1 MRLQR
6 GNALRCLFFLVP
18 YGELVAQFYTFVLF
32 FLFIL
37 EILINFAKSLKRK
50 MVVMKTSKT
59 LLLLVAAMLSMCV
72 SAQEPSDPFV
82 NNIVNGVP
90 WTDDQ
95 GRPVNAHGACIVEE
109 EGVYYLFGEW
119 KSDTTNAFP
128 GFACYSSRDLV
139 NWKFEQVALPLQED
153 GLLGPNRVGERPKV
167 MRCPKTGEY
176 IMLAHTDDMRYKD
189 PQVGLAVA
197 KHITGP
203 YTFVGP
209 LLYKGEPIRRWD
221 MGTFQ
226 DHDGTGYLLMHHG
239 DIYRLS
245 RDYRRAV
252 KKVAS
257 GIKGGGESP
266 AMLHK
271 DGVYYL
277 FGSNLTSWE
286 RNDNFYHTASSI
298 EGPWTKQGIFCP
310 EGTLTHNSQSTFILP
325 LHRGD
330 SITYMYMGDR
340 WSYPHQA
347 SSATY
352 VWLPMQIDGLCV
364 SIPEYW
370 PVWNPATLQPVTEL
384 GGEAIKVNF
393 KADRK
398 GARLVLPFEG
408 ARVALIGHTFRN
420 GGYGRVSILDEE
432 GNTVHCNL
440 VDFYSKVD
448 DHGLRY
454 VSPLLPRASYTLVVE
469 CAGEHPEWSD
479 KRKNHYG
486 SREDWVTVEEVI
498 VY

>member
-1 MRLQR
+1 M
-6 GNALRCLFFLVP
+6 LV
-18 YGELVAQFYTFVLF
+18 V
-32 FLFIL
+32 
-37 EILINFAKSLKRK
+37 K
-50 MVVMKTSKT
+50 MNKT
-59 LLLLVAAMLSMCV
+59 LLLLMAALLSMCV
-72 SAQEPSDPFV
+72 SAQEPSGPFV
-82 NNIVNGVP
+82 HNIVNGVP

-128 GFACYSSRDLV
+128 GFACYSSHDLV
-139 NWKFEQVALPLQED
+139 NWKFEQVALPLQKE

-286 RNDNFYHTASSI
+286 RNDNFYHTAPSI

-310 EGTLTHNSQSTFILP
+310 EGTLTHNAQSTFILP

-352 VWLPMQIDGLCV
+352 VWLPMQIDGLRV

-370 PVWNPATLQPVTEL
+370 PIWNPETLQPVTEL

-432 GNTVHCNL
+432 GNTVHSNL
-440 VDFYSKVD
+440 IDFYSKVD

-454 VSPLLPRASYTLVVE
+454 VSPPLPRASYTLVVE

>member
-1 MRLQR
+1 
-6 GNALRCLFFLVP
+6 
-18 YGELVAQFYTFVLF
+18 
-32 FLFIL
+32 
-37 EILINFAKSLKRK
+37 

-59 LLLLVAAMLSMCV
+59 LLLLMAALLSMCV

-82 NNIVNGVP
+82 HNIVNGVP
-90 WTDDQ
+90 WMDDQ

-128 GFACYSSRDLV
+128 GFACYSSHDLV
-139 NWKFEQVALPLQED
+139 NWKFEQVALPLQKE

-286 RNDNFYHTASSI
+286 RNDNFYHTAPSI

-352 VWLPMQIDGLCV
+352 VWLPMQIDGLRV

-370 PVWNPATLQPVTEL
+370 PIWNPETLQPVTEL

-432 GNTVHCNL
+432 GNTVHGNL
-440 VDFYSKVD
+440 IDFYSKVD

-454 VSPLLPRASYTLVVE
+454 VSPPLPRASYTLVVE

>member
-1 MRLQR
+1 MKKI
-6 GNALRCLFFLVP
+6 
-18 YGELVAQFYTFVLF
+18 
-32 FLFIL
+32 LFIL
-37 EILINFAKSLKRK
+37 AA
-50 MVVMKTSKT
+50 
-59 LLLLVAAMLSMCV
+59 LLLPMCAD
-72 SAQEPSDPFV
+72 AQEASDPFAH
-82 NNIVNGVP
+82 NIVNGVP

-139 NWKFEQVALPLQED
+139 NWKFERVALPLQED

-167 MRCPKTGEY
+167 MRCPRTGEY

-197 KHITGP
+197 KNITGP
-203 YTFVGP
+203 YTFIGP

-245 RDYRRAV
+245 KDYRRAV

-286 RNDNFYHTASSI
+286 RNDNFYHTATDI

-310 EGTLTHNSQSTFILP
+310 EGTLTYNSQSTFILP

-352 VWLPMQIDGLCV
+352 VWMPMQIDGLRV

-370 PVWNPATLQPVTEL
+370 PVWNPVTMQPVKDL
-384 GGEAIKVNF
+384 GGETIKVNF

-398 GARLVLPFEG
+398 GAKLELPFEG
-408 ARVALIGHTFRN
+408 TRIALIGHTFNN

-432 GNTVHCNL
+432 GNTVHSNL
-440 VDFYSKVD
+440 IDFYSKVD

-454 VSPLLPRASYTLVVE
+454 VSPQLPHASYTLVVE

-479 KRKNHYG
+479 KRRNHYG
-486 SREDWVTVEEVI
+486 SHEDWVIVEEVR
-498 VY
+498 VW

>member
-1 MRLQR
+1 
-6 GNALRCLFFLVP
+6 
-18 YGELVAQFYTFVLF
+18 
-32 FLFIL
+32 
-37 EILINFAKSLKRK
+37 
-50 MVVMKTSKT
+50 MKTSKT
-59 LLLLVAAMLSMCV
+59 LLLLMAALLSMCV

-82 NNIVNGVP
+82 HNIVNGVP
-90 WTDDQ
+90 WMDDQ

-128 GFACYSSRDLV
+128 GFACYSSHDLV
-139 NWKFEQVALPLQED
+139 NWKFEQVALPLQKE

-286 RNDNFYHTASSI
+286 RNDNFYHTAPSI

-352 VWLPMQIDGLCV
+352 VWLPMQIDGLRV

-370 PVWNPATLQPVTEL
+370 PIWNPETLLPVTEL

-432 GNTVHCNL
+432 GNTMHSNL
-440 VDFYSKVD
+440 IDFYSKVD

-454 VSPLLPRASYTLVVE
+454 VSPPLPRASYTLVVE

>member
-1 MRLQR
+1 
-6 GNALRCLFFLVP
+6 
-18 YGELVAQFYTFVLF
+18 
-32 FLFIL
+32 
-37 EILINFAKSLKRK
+37 
-50 MVVMKTSKT
+50 
-59 LLLLVAAMLSMCV
+59 MLSMCV

-128 GFACYSSRDLV
+128 GFACYSSHDLV

-252 KKVAS
+252 KKVVS

>member
-1 MRLQR
+1 MK
-6 GNALRCLFFLVP
+6 GILFLFTL
-18 YGELVAQFYTFVLF
+18 VLF
-32 FLFIL
+32 PLCT
-37 EILINFAKSLKRK
+37 N
-50 MVVMKTSKT
+50 
-59 LLLLVAAMLSMCV
+59 
-72 SAQEPSDPFV
+72 AQQETASQTNDPFIS
-82 NNIVNGVP
+82 NIVNGVP
-90 WTDDQ
+90 WTDDR
-95 GRPVNAHGACIVEE
+95 GNPVNAHGACIVEE
-109 EGVYYLFGEW
+109 AGTYYLFGEW

-139 NWKFEQVALPLQED
+139 NWKFERIALALQKD

-176 IMLAHTDDMRYKD
+176 IMLAHTDNMRYKD

-197 KHITGP
+197 KNITGP

-245 RDYRRAV
+245 KDYRKAV
-252 KKVAS
+252 KKVA
-257 GIKGGGESP
+257 GEIKGGGESP

-271 DGVYYL
+271 DGTYYL

-286 RNDNFYHTASSI
+286 RNDNFYHTAPNI
-298 EGPWTKQGIFCP
+298 KGPWTKQGIFCP
-310 EGTLTHNSQSTFILP
+310 EGTLTYNSQSTFILP

-330 SITYMYMGDR
+330 SITYIYMGDR

-352 VWLPMQIDGLCV
+352 VWMPLQIDGLKL

-370 PVWNPATLQPVTEL
+370 PVWNPMTMKPITEL
-384 GGEAIKVNF
+384 GGTVIKVNF
-393 KADRK
+393 KSDTKDAK
-398 GARLVLPFEG
+398 LELPFKG
-408 ARVALIGHTFRN
+408 RRIAIIGHTFNN
-420 GGYGRVSILDEE
+420 GGYGRITIRNTE
-432 GNTVHCNL
+432 GKVVHTNL
-440 VDFYSKVD
+440 IDFYSKIED
-448 DHGLRY
+448 RGLRY
-454 VSPLLPRASYTLVVE
+454 VSPLLPHDSYTLVVE
-469 CAGEHPEWSD
+469 CTGEHPEWSD

-486 SREDWVTVEEVI
+486 SRENWVTVEEVR
-498 VY
+498 VW

>member
-1 MRLQR
+1 ML
-6 GNALRCLFFLVP
+6 
-18 YGELVAQFYTFVLF
+18 
-32 FLFIL
+32 
-37 EILINFAKSLKRK
+37 
-50 MVVMKTSKT
+50 VMKMYKT
-59 LLLLVAAMLSMCV
+59 LLLFMAALLSMCV

-82 NNIVNGVP
+82 HNIVNGVP

-128 GFACYSSRDLV
+128 GFACYSSHDLV
-139 NWKFEQVALPLQED
+139 NWKFEQVALPLQKE

-286 RNDNFYHTASSI
+286 RNDNFYHTAPSI

-352 VWLPMQIDGLCV
+352 VWLPMQIDGLRV

-370 PVWNPATLQPVTEL
+370 PIWNPKTLQPVTEL

-408 ARVALIGHTFRN
+408 ARIALIGHTFRN

-432 GNTVHCNL
+432 GNTVHGNL
-440 VDFYSKVD
+440 IDFYSKVD

-454 VSPLLPRASYTLVVE
+454 VSPPLPRASYTLVVE

>member
-1 MRLQR
+1 M
-6 GNALRCLFFLVP
+6 NM
-18 YGELVAQFYTFVLF
+18 
-32 FLFIL
+32 
-37 EILINFAKSLKRK
+37 KRK
-50 MVVMKTSKT
+50 LFALAII
-59 LLLLVAAMLSMCV
+59 LLPLCA
-72 SAQEPSDPFV
+72 SAQQETNGHVSDPFETS
-82 NNIVNGVP
+82 IVNGVP

-109 EGVYYLFGEW
+109 KGVYYLFGEW

-139 NWKFEQVALPLQED
+139 NWKFERVALPLQKD

-167 MRCPKTGEY
+167 MRCPRTGEY
-176 IMLAHTDDMRYKD
+176 IMLAHTDNMRYKD

-197 KHITGP
+197 KNITGP
-203 YTFVGP
+203 YTFIGP

-245 RDYRRAV
+245 KDYRKAV

-286 RNDNFYHTASSI
+286 RNDNFYHTATDI

-310 EGTLTHNSQSTFILP
+310 EGTLTYNSQSTFILP

-330 SITYMYMGDR
+330 SVVYMYMGDR

-352 VWLPMQIDGLCV
+352 VWMPLQIDGLKL
-364 SIPEYW
+364 SIPQYW
-370 PVWNPATLQPVTEL
+370 PVWNPATMQPVTDL
-384 GGEAIKVNF
+384 GGEVIKVSF

-398 GARLVLPFEG
+398 GAKLELPFEG
-408 ARVALIGHTFRN
+408 TRIALIGHTFNN
-420 GGYGRVSILDEE
+420 GGYGRISILDKS
-432 GNTVHCNL
+432 GNTVHTNL
-440 VDFYSKVD
+440 IDFYSKVD

-454 VSPLLPRASYTLVVE
+454 VSPQLPHASYTLVVE
-469 CAGEHPEWSD
+469 CAGEHPQWSD
-479 KRKNHYG
+479 KRKSHYG
-486 SREDWVTVEEVI
+486 SHEDWVTVEEVR

>member
-1 MRLQR
+1 M
-6 GNALRCLFFLVP
+6 
-18 YGELVAQFYTFVLF
+18 
-32 FLFIL
+32 
-37 EILINFAKSLKRK
+37 KR
-50 MVVMKTSKT
+50 
-59 LLLLVAAMLSMCV
+59 LLLTTLAIIATITMAA
-72 SAQEPSDPFV
+72 QTTDPFLTS
-82 NNIVNGVP
+82 IVNGVP

-95 GRPVNAHGACIVEE
+95 GKPVNAHGACIVEE
-109 EGVYYLFGEW
+109 NGKYYLFGEW

-128 GFACYSSRDLV
+128 GFACYSSTDLV
-139 NWKFEQVALPLQED
+139 NWKFERVALPLQKE

-197 KHITGP
+197 KEITGP
-203 YTFVGP
+203 YTFIGP
-209 LLYKGEPIRRWD
+209 LLYEGKPIRRWD

-245 RDYRRAV
+245 KNYRKAI
-252 KKVAS
+252 KKVAN

-271 DGVYYL
+271 DGTYYL

-286 RNDNFYHTASSI
+286 RNDNFYHTAPSI

-310 EGTLTHNSQSTFILP
+310 EGTLTYNSQSTFILP

-330 SITYMYMGDR
+330 SIVYMYMGDR

-352 VWLPMQIDGLCV
+352 VWMPMLVNGGKV

-370 PVWNPATLQPVTEL
+370 PVWDPATMKPVKEL
-384 GGEAIKVNF
+384 GGTRIPVNF
-393 KADRK
+393 KVGTK
-398 GARLVLPFEG
+398 GAKLELPFEG
-408 ARVALIGHTFRN
+408 TRIAVIGHTFNN
-420 GGYGRVSILDEE
+420 GGYGRITIVDSK
-432 GNTVHCNL
+432 GRTMHTNL
-440 VDFYSKVD
+440 IDFYSKVD

-454 VSPLLPRASYTLVVE
+454 VSPLLPHDQYTLVVE
-469 CAGEHPEWSD
+469 CAGEHPHWSN
-479 KRKNHYG
+479 KRGDYFG
-486 SREDWVTVEEVI
+486 SREDWITVEEVR

>member
-1 MRLQR
+1 M
-6 GNALRCLFFLVP
+6 
-18 YGELVAQFYTFVLF
+18 
-32 FLFIL
+32 
-37 EILINFAKSLKRK
+37 
-50 MVVMKTSKT
+50 MKK
-59 LLLLVAAMLSMCV
+59 LLLTTLAIIVTITMAAQT
-72 SAQEPSDPFV
+72 ADPFLTS
-82 NNIVNGVP
+82 IVNGVP
-90 WTDDQ
+90 WTDDH
-95 GRPVNAHGACIVEE
+95 GKPVNAHGACIVEE
-109 EGVYYLFGEW
+109 NGKYYLFGEW

-128 GFACYSSRDLV
+128 GFACYSSTDLV
-139 NWKFEQVALPLQED
+139 NWKFERVSLPLQKD

-197 KHITGP
+197 KEITGP
-203 YTFVGP
+203 YTFIGP
-209 LLYKGEPIRRWD
+209 LLYKGKPIKRWD

-245 RDYRRAV
+245 KDYRKAV
-252 KKVAS
+252 KKVAD
-257 GIKGGGESP
+257 GIKDGGESP

-271 DGVYYL
+271 DGTYYL

-286 RNDNFYHTASSI
+286 RNDNFYHTAPSI

-310 EGTLTHNSQSTFILP
+310 EGTLTYNSQSTFILP

-330 SITYMYMGDR
+330 SIVYMYMGDR

-352 VWLPMQIDGLCV
+352 VWMPMQVNGGKV

-370 PVWNPATLQPVTEL
+370 PVWNPVTMQPVRDL
-384 GGEAIKVNF
+384 GGTVIPVNF
-393 KADRK
+393 KTATK
-398 GARLVLPFEG
+398 GAKLELPFEG
-408 ARVALIGHTFRN
+408 TRIAVIGHTFNN
-420 GGYGRVSILDEE
+420 GGYGRISIIDSQ
-432 GNTVHCNL
+432 GKTAHTNL
-440 VDFYSKVD
+440 IDFYSKVD

-454 VSPLLPRASYTLVVE
+454 VSPLLPRGRYTLVVE
-469 CAGEHPEWSD
+469 CAGEHPHWSN
-479 KRKNHYG
+479 KRGDYFG
-486 SREDWVTVEEVI
+486 SREDWVTVEEVR

>member
-1 MRLQR
+1 
-6 GNALRCLFFLVP
+6 
-18 YGELVAQFYTFVLF
+18 
-32 FLFIL
+32 
-37 EILINFAKSLKRK
+37 
-50 MVVMKTSKT
+50 MKK
-59 LLLLVAAMLSMCV
+59 LLLTTLAIIATITMAAQT
-72 SAQEPSDPFV
+72 ADPFLTS
-82 NNIVNGVP
+82 IVNGVP
-90 WTDDQ
+90 WTDDH
-95 GRPVNAHGACIVEE
+95 GKPVNAHGACIVEE
-109 EGVYYLFGEW
+109 NGKYYLFGEW

-128 GFACYSSRDLV
+128 GFACYSSTDLV
-139 NWKFEQVALPLQED
+139 NWKFERVALPLQKE

-197 KHITGP
+197 KEITGP
-203 YTFVGP
+203 YTFIGP
-209 LLYKGEPIRRWD
+209 LLYEGKPIKRWD

-245 RDYRRAV
+245 KDYRKAD

-257 GIKGGGESP
+257 GIEGGGESP

-271 DGVYYL
+271 DGTYYL

-286 RNDNFYHTASSI
+286 RNDNFYHTATNI

-310 EGTLTHNSQSTFILP
+310 KGTLTYNSQSTFILP

-330 SITYMYMGDR
+330 SIVYMYMGDR

-352 VWLPMQIDGLCV
+352 VWMPMQVNDGKV
-364 SIPEYW
+364 TIPEYW
-370 PVWNPATLQPVTEL
+370 PVWDPATMKPVKEL
-384 GGEAIKVNF
+384 GGKVIPVNF
-393 KADRK
+393 KVGTK
-398 GARLVLPFEG
+398 GAKLELPFEG
-408 ARVALIGHTFRN
+408 TRIALIGHTFNN
-420 GGYGRVSILDEE
+420 GGYGRITIVDAK
-432 GNTVHCNL
+432 GHTMHTNL
-440 VDFYSKVD
+440 IDFYSKVD

-454 VSPLLPRASYTLVVE
+454 VSPLLPHDQYTLVVE
-469 CAGEHPEWSD
+469 CAGEHPHWSN
-479 KRKNHYG
+479 KRGDYFG
-486 SREDWVTVEEVI
+486 SREDWITVEEVR

>member
-1 MRLQR
+1 MTRINTAGIRIFLAIVT
-6 GNALRCLFFLVP
+6 ALMAMSLA
-18 YGELVAQFYTFVLF
+18 AQ
-32 FLFIL
+32 
-37 EILINFAKSLKRK
+37 SG
-50 MVVMKTSKT
+50 
-59 LLLLVAAMLSMCV
+59 
-72 SAQEPSDPFV
+72 DPFGSA
-82 NNIVNGVP
+82 IVNGVP
-90 WTDDQ
+90 WTDNQ

-109 EGVYYLFGEW
+109 DGRYYLFGEW

-128 GFACYSSRDLV
+128 GFACYSSTDLA
-139 NWKFEQVALPLQED
+139 NWTFERVALPLQES

-197 KHITGP
+197 KEITGP
-203 YTFVGP
+203 YTFIGP
-209 LLYKGEPIRRWD
+209 LLYEGKPIRRWD

-245 RDYRRAV
+245 KDYRRAV

-271 DGVYYL
+271 DGTYFL

-286 RNDNFYHTASSI
+286 RNDNFYHTAPSI

-310 EGTLTHNSQSTFILP
+310 EGTLTYNSQSTFILP

-330 SITYMYMGDR
+330 SIIYMYMGDR

-352 VWLPMQIDGLCV
+352 VWLPMQVESLKV

-370 PVWNPATLQPVTEL
+370 PVWNPETMQSVSEL
-384 GGEAIKVNF
+384 GGKVVTVRF
-393 KADRK
+393 KSKEK
-398 GARLVLPFEG
+398 GSKLTLPFEG
-408 ARVALIGHTFRN
+408 TRIAIKGHTFNN
-420 GGYGRVSILDEE
+420 GGYGRITIVDNQ
-432 GNTVHCNL
+432 GNTVHTNL
-440 VDFYSKVD
+440 IDFYSKVPD
-448 DHGLRY
+448 DGLRY
-454 VSPLLPRASYTLVVE
+454 VSPLLPQGTYTLIVE
-469 CAGEHPEWSD
+469 CVGEHPHWSN
-479 KRKNHYG
+479 KRGDYFG
-486 SREDWVTVEEVI
+486 SREDWVTVEEVRI
-498 VY
+498 Y

>member
-6 GNALRCLFFLVP
+6 GNALRCLFFSCAIW
-18 YGELVAQFYTFVLF
+18 GLVAQFYTFVLF

-37 EILINFAKSLKRK
+37 KILINFAKSLKRK
-50 MVVMKTSKT
+50 MIVMKMSKT

-286 RNDNFYHTASSI
+286 RNDNFYHTAPSI

-432 GNTVHCNL
+432 ENTVHCNL